1 MIEIPK
7 PRIFV
12 SSTYYDLK
20 YIRNDLEMFIE
31 SYGFEPIL
39 FERGHITYDHE
50 KSIDASCN
58 KEVSSSQM
66 LILIIG
72 GRYGTSTSGTRKDE
86 EDSFFELYNSITKD
100 EYVTAAREGIPI
112 YIFIEK
118 QVHNEYYTFLK
129 NRNNPNVRYA
139 HVDNINVFKFIEDVH
154 NQFSN
159 NVICDFER
167 FEDIRNWLKNQWAGL
182 FYEYL
187 SGKKSQSDIK
197 SLSEKISD
205 LGDVTETLKNYLEKI
220 LKVSNSKDAEKIIH
234 NEEERLRLVKDSRT
248 KARILDSSMMQYMYQ
263 HTDLDKEQIF
273 EVFCSTESLREF
285 LQKLN
290 IKKKE
295 MDYILSEPMAESNYQ
310 EYRKLLNS
318 G

>member
-1 MIEIPK
+1 
-7 PRIFV
+7 
-12 SSTYYDLK
+12 
-20 YIRNDLEMFIE
+20 
-31 SYGFEPIL
+31 
-39 FERGHITYDHE
+39 
-50 KSIDASCN
+50 
-58 KEVSSSQM
+58 M

-100 EYVTAAREGIPI
+100 EYVTAAREGVPI